1 MLYGIKGQLTL
12 KPTQQA
18 QVLQNIGNA
27 RFVWNQFLNMWNQ
40 RYENNPSLP
49 TLGEYDLNKLLPT
62 LKKEYAFLKLSD
74 STSLQQVSSELA
86 GAFKQFFTNKGHFKH
101 PRFKGKY
108 HARQSYTSK
117 NVNNAIRYENGYL
130 RLPKIGFVR
139 FRCGQTIK
147 GNIKRATI
155 RLTPSGIFECSLLVE
170 DESQVI
176 PTKTNQS
183 VGIDMGVADLMVLS
197 TGDKVPTIRYDKLL
211 SGKRL
216 YWEKRVARRAR
227 LAKAKDIPL
236 SEAKNYQKA
245 KQQRAKVFQ
254 KEKNQRMDRLHK
266 LTTALVKEFDV
277 IVLEDLNTSKMMKN
291 SQLARSIAAQS
302 WREIRAMLAYKCVKY
317 GKELIVVNPYKTSQ
331 ICSSCGHN
339 GGKQELSIREW
350 LCASCHVHHDR
361 DINAAKNILSI
372 GLGQALVNQPK
383 PLPVCPQVAQVS

>member
-86 GAFKQFFTNKGHFKH
+86 GAFKQFFTNKEHFKH

-266 LTTALVKEFDV
+266 LTTTLVKEFDV

-302 WREIRAMLAYKCVKY
+302 WREIRTMLAYKCVKY

-331 ICSSCGHN
+331 ICSSCGHD

-350 LCASCHVHHDR
+350 LCTSCHDHHDR

-383 PLPVCPQVAQVS
+383 PLPVYP

>member
-1 MLYGIKGQLTL
+1 M
-12 KPTQQA
+12 
-18 QVLQNIGNA
+18 
-27 RFVWNQFLNMWNQ
+27 
-40 RYENNPSLP
+40 
-49 TLGEYDLNKLLPT
+49 
-62 LKKEYAFLKLSD
+62 
-74 STSLQQVSSELA
+74 
-86 GAFKQFFTNKGHFKH
+86 
-101 PRFKGKY
+101 
-108 HARQSYTSK
+108 
-117 NVNNAIRYENGYL
+117 NNAIRYENGYL

-176 PTKTNQS
+176 TTKTNQS

-197 TGDKVPTIRYDKLL
+197 TGDKVPTIRYDKHL

-266 LTTALVKEFDV
+266 LTTALVKEFDI

-291 SQLARSIAAQS
+291 TQLARSIAAQS
-302 WREIRAMLAYKCVKY
+302 WREIRTMLAYKCVKY

-331 ICSSCGHN
+331 ICSSCGHD

-350 LCASCHVHHDR
+350 LCTSCHDHHDR

-383 PLPVCPQVAQVS
+383 PLPVYP